1 MSDLIKSIPDGWKIG
16 KEGSKKSRRLSSGEL
31 VNLLFDVLGEKLKW
45 NNLTLEPEFD
55 NGLLGNNIQDY
66 FHIFLN
72 QKGWIIGKVDAQDA
86 LICAAKQ
93 NSYNPVWEW
102 LLKIEKAPNIYQVNI
117 DSIATDFLGTKDP
130 LYDKMLKAFL
140 IGAVSRAAERG
151 CKFDNMLVLKGP
163 QGIFKSSFFKA
174 LLPNPNWFCDTSEQN
189 RKDLFMHLQTCF
201 IYEHAELETLTTK
214 KAVGEVKALLSS
226 SVDTFR
232 PPYGRNVI
240 KAGRPS
246 VMVGTVNEDCFLS
259 DTTGSRRFW
268 VIPLPQTE
276 DQKIEIQKVKEDR
289 ESIWK
294 AAILA
299 WRAGENPYLTNKD
312 QKESNNKNKLFVQEN
327 IFHEPLRAWTDRHS
341 HEKFFTT
348 DEAII
353 ESGIKERSYIRIGDH
368 KIAASALK
376 NLGYIQSERRING
389 IKARWWS
396 KTITNKKMSHVS

>member
-1 MSDLIKSIPDGWKIG
+1 MSDLIKSIPDGWSVEKG
-16 KEGSKKSRRLSSGEL
+16 GSKRSTRLSSGEL
-31 VNLLFDVLGEKLKW
+31 VNLLLDVIGKKLKW
-45 NNLTLEPEFD
+45 NNLTLEPEYE
-55 NGLLGNNIQDY
+55 NELLGNNIQDY

-72 QKGWIIGKVDAQDA
+72 QKGWNIGKVDAQDA
-86 LICAAKQ
+86 LIFTAKK
-93 NSYNPVWEW
+93 NSYNPVLEYFED
-102 LLKIEKAPNIYQVNI
+102 IENDSNIYPVNI
-117 DSIATDFLGTKDP
+117 NSVATDFLGTKDP

-140 IGAVSRAAERG
+140 IGAVSRSAERG

-226 SVDTFR
+226 SIDTFR

-240 KAGRPS
+240 KAARPS

-268 VIPLPQTE
+268 VIPLPQME
-276 DQKIEIQKVKEDR
+276 GQKIDIQKVKQER

-299 WRAGENPYLTNKD
+299 WRAGEKPYLTNED
-312 QKESNNKNKLFVQEN
+312 QKESNSKNKLFVQEN
-327 IFHEPLRAWTDRHS
+327 IFHEPLRIWTNSHS
-341 HEKFFTT
+341 KERFFTT

-353 ESGIKERSYIRIGDH
+353 ESGIKEREQIKQSDF
-368 KIAASALK
+368 KVAATALK
-376 NLGYIQSERRING
+376 GLGYFQVEKRING
-389 IKARWWS
+389 IKARWWF
-396 KTITNKKMSHVS
+396 KRT